1 MEFMDI
7 LEIILAIVA
16 GIGAAIPLVI
26 ALIKYIKEAIME
38 KNFGNIMKLALDLMP
53 EAEEKFS
60 TGEERKAYVMD
71 NLKSISATLDYE
83 VDFEKISEMVDAI
96 CKASKQIN
104 VKK

>member
-16 GIGAAIPLVI
+16 GIGAAIPLAIQLV
-26 ALIKYIKEAIME
+26 KYIKAAIAE

-71 NLKSISATLDYE
+71 NLRSISSTLDYE
-83 VDFEKISEMVDAI
+83 VDFEKISEMIDAI

-104 VKK
+104 LKK